1 MKPLNRNQIAW
12 RAAQDIPDGN
22 VVNLGLGMPVLVSN
36 YIPSDRDVFLQSENG
51 ILGVGPE
58 ANELNINPNLV
69 DAGSRKVTLRGG
81 ASLFDSANSFAMI
94 RGGHIDITILGAF
107 EVSISGD
114 LANWDSRIPDKGPL
128 VGGAMDLAVGA
139 KSTWTMMQHNTKD
152 GSPRLLNYCNLP
164 LTAPKCVNR
173 IYTDIAVVDVTN
185 QGFMAIEL
193 LESITT
199 EELNARTEAKIS
211 LASDCKPLQ
220 APADL
225 I

>member
-1 MKPLNRNQIAW
+1 M
-12 RAAQDIPDGN
+12 DD
-22 VVNLGLGMPVLVSN
+22 
-36 YIPSDRDVFLQSENG
+36 
-51 ILGVGPE
+51 
-58 ANELNINPNLV
+58 
-69 DAGSRKVTLRGG
+69 DATQYKR
-81 ASLFDSANSFAMI
+81 
-94 RGGHIDITILGAF
+94 
-107 EVSISGD
+107 
-114 LANWDSRIPDKGPL
+114 W
-128 VGGAMDLAVGA
+128 
-139 KSTWTMMQHNTKD
+139 Q
-152 GSPRLLNYCNLP
+152 PRLLNYCNLP